1 MANQQTI
8 SLLRDLRAYFAQ
20 KEELAEATMEDERQV
35 YNDDDPATDEFKEAE
50 DAAYISASYVRQLD
64 AALAE
69 ETAEDEDDSTLVD
82 DYDLMSDAERMAQ
95 LHEILNGE

>member
-8 SLLRDLRAYFAQ
+8 SLLRDLRAYFNGAHQ
-20 KEELAEATMEDERQV
+20 WAEEVIQEEEETYGE
-35 YNDDDPATDEFKEAE
+35 PSATDRAKEAE
-50 DAAYISASYVRQLD
+50 DTAVVSAGYLRQID

-69 ETAEDEDDSTLVD
+69 ETAEDEDETPLVD
-82 DYDLMSDAERMAQ
+82 DYDLMSDNERAAR